1 MATNSILLKIASRLG
16 RPTAS
21 DDSLESEFARLKA
34 SASPP
39 VAPTL
44 ADNIRAA
51 FLAEAAANLFD
62 IHPCNHAND
71 LLDRLSGAPLPLVLS
86 PQHQVQQLDWG
97 RIKARYSDNHRI
109 PCIGIVAAKAGI
121 AETGAVAISSKDV
134 PSGLLFLCEEL
145 IVMLAVEEIIPL
157 QDDLW
162 RQFPM
167 GNCRALH
174 LIGGPSRTADVEQTL
189 QVGAH
194 GPRRVQLWLVED
206 AAATPASAQSEPIG
220 R

>member
-16 RPTAS
+16 RPTPS
-21 DDSLESEFARLKA
+21 DDTLESEFARLKA
-34 SASPP
+34 SASPT
-39 VAPTL
+39 VAATL
-44 ADNIRAA
+44 AGSSRAV
-51 FLAEAAANLFD
+51 FLTEAAANLFD
-62 IHPCNHAND
+62 IHPCNHPND
-71 LLDRLSGAPLPLVLS
+71 LLHRLSGAPLPLVLS
-86 PQHQVQQLDWG
+86 PQPEVQQLDWA
-97 RIKARYSDNHRI
+97 RVKARYSDNHRI

-134 PSGLLFLCEEL
+134 PSGLLFLCDEL
-145 IVMLAVEEIIPL
+145 IVTLAVEHIVAL

-162 RQFPM
+162 RQFPT
-167 GNCRALH
+167 GQCRALH

-206 AAATPASAQSEPIG
+206 AAATPASAQSEPI
-220 R
+220 RR